1 MARIAGVDLP
11 RAKRVEVALTYVY
24 GVGPSLARRTLDAT
38 RVSELTD
45 EEVVRLREWIDAN
58 FKVEGDLRRAVQQDI
73 KRKIE
78 IGSYQGVRH
87 RRGLPVRGQRTH
99 TNART
104 RKGPKK
110 TVAGSKKVRAKK

>member
-38 RVSELTD
+38 RVDAATRVSDLTD
-45 EEVVRLREWIDAN
+45 DEAVRLREWIDAN
-58 FKVEGDLRRAVQQDI
+58 VKVEGDLRRQVQQDI

-78 IGSYQGVRH
+78 IGSDQGVQQ
-87 RRGLPVRGQRTH
+87 RRGLPWRGQGTDKA
-99 TNART
+99 AR
-104 RKGPKK
+104 
-110 TVAGSKKVRAKK
+110 